1 MIDILFLL
9 IGAAAGFA
17 AAWFIAKSRFMMK
30 GGLSLEESENLKQE
44 VIGLSSELRIK
55 EDRLSVLNDQFI
67 EIKSELH
74 KKEDELVIYQKQ
86 LVAKDSDLKHLN
98 ERLAENKKEV
108 EELQSRFKIEFE
120 NLANKILEEKS
131 GKFTEQNKKNLDE
144 ILNPLKDKII
154 QFEKK
159 VDETHKKD
167 IADRASI
174 QERIKNL
181 VETSNQI
188 SEDAKN
194 LTRALKGDSKT
205 QGNWGELILE
215 NILEQS
221 GLVKGREYFV
231 QQSFKDD
238 SGNRFQ
244 PDVIV
249 KYPGDRSVVIDS
261 KVSLTAY
268 ERFASTEDSDKQE
281 KLLNEHLLSL
291 KNHIKQL
298 SEKSYQNLYQLKTLD
313 FVMMFVPIE
322 PSYLVAIQKDPELW
336 NFAYEKRILLISP
349 TNLIAALKMIAS
361 MWRQEYQ
368 SQNVLEIA
376 RQSGALYDK
385 FVGFINDLQD
395 IGNRLGATQKAYEGA
410 MNKLSTGKGN
420 LVTTAQKIKELGAK
434 TKKELPKNLFE
445 EKNSEE

>member
-1 MIDILFLL
+1 MIDILYL
-9 IGAAAGFA
+9 ITGAAAGFA
-17 AAWFIAKSRFMMK
+17 AAWFIAKAKFLK
-30 GGLSLEESENLKQE
+30 PTGLSVDESENLKQE
-44 VIGLSSELRIK
+44 LVNLNSELRIK
-55 EDRLSVLNDQFI
+55 DDRLNLLNDNLT
-67 EIKSELH
+67 EIKKKLSE
-74 KKEDELVIYQKQ
+74 KEEQLIIHQKS

-98 ERLAENKKEV
+98 ERLTENKKEI
-108 EELQSRFKIEFE
+108 EELQAKFKLEFE
-120 NLANKILEEKS
+120 NLANKIFEEKS
-131 GKFTEQNKKNLDE
+131 GKFTEQNRKNLDE
-144 ILNPLKDKII
+144 ILNPLKDKIQ
-154 QFEKK
+154 QFERK
-159 VDETHKKD
+159 VEETHKKD

-181 VETSNQI
+181 IETSNQI

-194 LTRALKGDSKT
+194 LTKALKGDSKT

-215 NILEQS
+215 NILERS
-221 GLVKGREYFV
+221 GLVKEREYFV
-231 QQSFKDD
+231 QQSFKDE

-268 ERFASTEDSDKQE
+268 ERFVSSENPDEQE
-281 KLLNEHLLSL
+281 KILNEHLISL
-291 KNHIKQL
+291 KNHIKEL
-298 SEKSYQNLYQLKTLD
+298 SEKNYQDLYQLKSLD

-322 PSYLVAIQKDPELW
+322 PSYLVAIQKDPDLW

-385 FVGFINDLQD
+385 FVGFISDLQD
-395 IGNRLGATQKAYEGA
+395 IGNKLDSTRKAYEGA
-410 MNKLSTGKGN
+410 MNKISTGRGN
-420 LVTTAQKIKELGAK
+420 LVITAQKIKELGAK
-434 TKKELPKNLFE
+434 TKKELPKDLFE
-445 EKNSEE
+445 E

>member
-1 MIDILFLL
+1 MIDIIYLI

-17 AAWFIAKSRFMMK
+17 AAWFIAKAKFANSK
-30 GGLSLEESENLKQE
+30 GLPVEEAELLKQE
-44 VIGLSSELRIK
+44 ITELGSELRIK
-55 EDRLSVLNDQFI
+55 DDRLNLLNENLQ
-67 EIKSELH
+67 EIKKELSE
-74 KKEDELVIYQKQ
+74 KEAQLVIHQKS
-86 LVAKDSDLKHLN
+86 LVAKESDLKHLN

-108 EELQSRFKIEFE
+108 EELQAKFRLEFE
-120 NLANKILEEKS
+120 NLANKIFEEKS
-131 GKFTEQNKKNLDE
+131 GKFTEQNRKNLDE
-144 ILNPLKDKII
+144 ILNPLKDKIQ
-154 QFEKK
+154 QFERK
-159 VDETHKKD
+159 VEETHKKD
-167 IADRASI
+167 IEDRASI

-194 LTRALKGDSKT
+194 LTKALKGDSKT

-215 NILEQS
+215 NILERS
-221 GLVKGREYFV
+221 GLVKDREYFV
-231 QQSFKDD
+231 QQSFKDET
-238 SGNRFQ
+238 GNRFQ

-249 KYPGDRSVVIDS
+249 KYPGERSVVIDS

-268 ERFASTEDSDKQE
+268 ERFVSTENSDEQE
-281 KLLNEHLLSL
+281 KLLNEHLVSL
-291 KNHIKQL
+291 KNHIKEL
-298 SEKSYQNLYQLKTLD
+298 GEKNYQDLYQLKSLD

-322 PSYLVAIQKDPELW
+322 PSYLVAIQKDPDLW
-336 NFAYEKRILLISP
+336 NYAYEKRILLISP

-385 FVGFINDLQD
+385 FVGFISDLQD
-395 IGNRLGATQKAYEGA
+395 IGNKLDSTRKAYEGA
-410 MNKLSTGKGN
+410 MNKISTGRGN

-434 TKKELPKNLFE
+434 TKKELPKDLFE
-445 EKNSEE
+445 E

>member
-1 MIDILFLL
+1 MIDILYLI

-17 AAWFIAKSRFMMK
+17 AAWFFAKAKFLK
-30 GGLSLEESENLKQE
+30 PAGLSINESENLKQE
-44 VIGLSSELRIK
+44 LINLNSELRIK
-55 EDRLSVLNDQFI
+55 DDRLNLLNDNLV
-67 EIKSELH
+67 EIKKKLSE
-74 KKEDELVIYQKQ
+74 KEEQLIIHQKS

-108 EELQSRFKIEFE
+108 EELQAKFKLEFE
-120 NLANKILEEKS
+120 NLANKIFEEKS
-131 GKFTEQNKKNLDE
+131 GKFTEQNRKNLDQ
-144 ILNPLKDKII
+144 ILNPLKDKIQ
-154 QFEKK
+154 QFEQK
-159 VDETHKKD
+159 VEETHKKD

-181 VETSNQI
+181 IETSNQM

-194 LTRALKGDSKT
+194 LTKALKGDSKT

-215 NILEQS
+215 NILERS
-221 GLVKGREYFV
+221 GLVKEREYFV
-231 QQSFKDD
+231 QQSFKDE

-268 ERFASTEDSDKQE
+268 ERFVSSEDPDEQE
-281 KLLNEHLLSL
+281 KILNEHLISL
-291 KNHIKQL
+291 KNHIKEL
-298 SEKSYQNLYQLKTLD
+298 GEKNYQDLYQLKSLD

-322 PSYLVAIQKDPELW
+322 PSYLVAIQKDPDLW

-385 FVGFINDLQD
+385 FVGFISDLQD
-395 IGNRLGATQKAYEGA
+395 IGNKLDSTRKTYESA
-410 MNKLSTGKGN
+410 MNKISTGRGN

-434 TKKELPKNLFE
+434 TKKELPKDLFE
-445 EKNSEE
+445 E

>member
-1 MIDILFLL
+1 MINILYLI

-17 AAWFIAKSRFMMK
+17 AAWFFAKAKFLK
-30 GGLSLEESENLKQE
+30 PAGLSINESENLKQE
-44 VIGLSSELRIK
+44 LINLNSELRIK
-55 EDRLSVLNDQFI
+55 DDRLNLLNDNLV
-67 EIKSELH
+67 EIKKKLSE
-74 KKEDELVIYQKQ
+74 KEEQLIIHQKS

-108 EELQSRFKIEFE
+108 EELQAKFKLEFE
-120 NLANKILEEKS
+120 NLANKIFEEKS
-131 GKFTEQNKKNLDE
+131 GKFTEQNRKNLDQ
-144 ILNPLKDKII
+144 ILNPLKDKIQ
-154 QFEKK
+154 QFEQK
-159 VDETHKKD
+159 VEETHKKD

-181 VETSNQI
+181 IETSNQM

-194 LTRALKGDSKT
+194 LTKALKGDSKT

-215 NILEQS
+215 NILERS
-221 GLVKGREYFV
+221 GLVKEREYFV
-231 QQSFKDD
+231 QQSFKDE

-268 ERFASTEDSDKQE
+268 ERFVSSEDPDEQE
-281 KLLNEHLLSL
+281 KILNEHLISL
-291 KNHIKQL
+291 KNHIKEL
-298 SEKSYQNLYQLKTLD
+298 GEKNYQDLYQLKSLD

-322 PSYLVAIQKDPELW
+322 PSYLVAIQKDPDLW

-385 FVGFINDLQD
+385 FVGFISDLQD
-395 IGNRLGATQKAYEGA
+395 IGNKLDSTRKTYESA
-410 MNKLSTGKGN
+410 MNKISTGRGN

-434 TKKELPKNLFE
+434 TKKELPKDLFE
-445 EKNSEE
+445 E

>member
-1 MIDILFLL
+1 MIDILYLI
-9 IGAAAGFA
+9 IGAAASFA
-17 AAWFIAKSRFMMK
+17 AAWFIAKAKFLK
-30 GGLSLEESENLKQE
+30 PAGLSIGESENLKQE
-44 VIGLSSELRIK
+44 LINLNSELRIK
-55 EDRLSVLNDQFI
+55 DDRLNLLNDNLV
-67 EIKSELH
+67 EIKKKLSE
-74 KKEDELVIYQKQ
+74 KEEQLIIHQKS

-108 EELQSRFKIEFE
+108 EELQAKFKLEFE
-120 NLANKILEEKS
+120 NLANKIFEEKS
-131 GKFTEQNKKNLDE
+131 GKFTEQNRKNLDQ
-144 ILNPLKDKII
+144 ILNPLKDRIQ
-154 QFEKK
+154 QFEQK
-159 VDETHKKD
+159 VEETHKKD

-181 VETSNQI
+181 IETSNQI

-194 LTRALKGDSKT
+194 LTKALKGDSKT

-215 NILEQS
+215 NILERS
-221 GLVKGREYFV
+221 GLVKEREYFV
-231 QQSFKDD
+231 QQSFKDE

-268 ERFASTEDSDKQE
+268 ERFVSSEDPDEQE
-281 KLLNEHLLSL
+281 KILNEHLISL
-291 KNHIKQL
+291 KNHIKEL
-298 SEKSYQNLYQLKTLD
+298 GEKNYQDLYQLKSLD

-322 PSYLVAIQKDPELW
+322 PSYLVAIQKDPDLW

-385 FVGFINDLQD
+385 FVGFISDMQD
-395 IGNRLGATQKAYEGA
+395 IGNKLDSTRKTYESA
-410 MNKLSTGKGN
+410 MNKISTGRGN

-434 TKKELPKNLFE
+434 TKKELPKDLFE
-445 EKNSEE
+445 E

>member
-1 MIDILFLL
+1 MIDILYLL

-17 AAWFIAKSRFMMK
+17 AAWFIAKSKFMMK
-30 GGLSLEESENLKQE
+30 GGLSPEESESLKQE
-44 VIGLSSELRIK
+44 VIAINSELRIK

-67 EIKSELH
+67 EIKNELH

-86 LVAKDSDLKHLN
+86 LVAKDSDLKHLH

-108 EELQSRFKIEFE
+108 EELQSRFKLEFE

-144 ILNPLKDKII
+144 ILNPLKDKIL
-154 QFEKK
+154 QFERK
-159 VDETHKKD
+159 VEETHKKD

-194 LTRALKGDSKT
+194 LTKALKGESKT

-215 NILEQS
+215 NILERS

-231 QQSFKDD
+231 QQSFKGD
-238 SGNRFQ
+238 SGNRYQ

-268 ERFASTEDSDKQE
+268 ERFASTEDSEEQE

-298 SEKSYQNLYQLKTLD
+298 SEKSYQDLYQLKTLD
-313 FVMMFVPIE
+313 FVMMFIPIE
-322 PSYLVAIQKDPELW
+322 PSYLLAIQKDPELW
-336 NFAYEKRILLISP
+336 NFAYERRVLLISP
-349 TNLIAALKMIAS
+349 TNLIAALKMIAT

-395 IGNRLGATQKAYEGA
+395 IGNKLGATQKAYEGA
-410 MNKLSTGKGN
+410 MNKLSSGRGN

-434 TKKELPKNLFE
+434 TKKELPKDLFE
-445 EKNSEE
+445 E